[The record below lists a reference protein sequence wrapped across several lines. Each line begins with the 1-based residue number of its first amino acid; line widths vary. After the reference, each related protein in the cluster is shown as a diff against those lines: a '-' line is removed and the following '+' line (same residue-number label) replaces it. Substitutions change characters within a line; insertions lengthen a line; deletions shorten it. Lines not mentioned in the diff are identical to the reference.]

1 MVFKRLKTHNLKL
14 APKKCHLLRS
24 SVKFLGHI
32 ISADGIA
39 TDTEK
44 VTAIASVTEDD
55 LMVEG
60 TNVPCHGK

>member
-1 MVFKRLKTHNLKL
+1 M
-14 APKKCHLLRS
+14 
-24 SVKFLGHI
+24 KFLGHI

-60 TNVPCHGK
+60 TNVPCQRKIRSFLGMVVFTSSLLKTVRP